1 MKMEETIKLTSKA
14 KALLSSDKIY
24 NLITGERIG

>member
-1 MKMEETIKLTSKA
+1 MKMAETIKLTSKA

-24 NLITGERIG
+24 NLRTGGRSG